1 MERFDIFNAK
11 QNKDQ
16 EPVPSVETAEPPHP
30 PPTANGHTKRVT
42 ETQSPSS
49 ARPKREADDSDL
61 SDVVDKAPPRKKR
74 KESSVEDDAAFAA
87 RLQAEEDRAARPTRG
102 GTSRKAAPSKKK
114 KAPRKKTAD
123 KVTGSDDSEVEENG
137 AKRKVNRETGFHKP
151 MNLSTTASDFFN
163 TPKVRE
169 ALSSTFFPNVFTSFH
184 DHKLQS
190 RSGNTSKLT
199 IYKTLATNGTSYVM
213 TSSKCFSRQTKC
225 TCFK

>member
-30 PPTANGHTKRVT
+30 PPTVNGHTKRVT
-42 ETQSPSS
+42 ETRSPSS

-114 KAPRKKTAD
+114 KVPRKKTAD

-163 TPKVRE
+163 TPK
-169 ALSSTFFPNVFTSFH
+169 LSRPQVTKQVWEYIKAH
-184 DHKLQS
+184 DLQDPGDKRYIVCDDKLKVLLKTDKVHMFQMTKIL
-190 RSGNTSKLT
+190 NTHL
-199 IYKTLATNGTSYVM
+199 YNPED
-213 TSSKCFSRQTKC
+213 
-225 TCFK
+225 